1 MDFGEINI
9 KNSRYW
15 LILKLPCNN
24 LEDAWLPDVHF
35 LASASVLRCI
45 WLAPTYD
52 WLLGLLADDLPQQT
66 AVKSLFYFCPRALEH
81 SQKTQKT
88 VKNCSVAQ
96 KAVSNLWRFLRG
108 WGVFKGRKLIGCAT
122 WTEIQQFALVVE
134 PIMTNV
140 ERLLRNS
147 PIFTKFSTQK
157 LRIYWRK
164 NLIFCGEGI

>member
-66 AVKSLFYFCPRALEH
+66 AVKSLLYFGPRALEH
-81 SQKTQKT
+81 SQKNS
-88 VKNCSVAQ
+88 KN
-96 KAVSNLWRFLRG
+96 G
-108 WGVFKGRKLIGCAT
+108 EKL
-122 WTEIQQFALVVE
+122 
-134 PIMTNV
+134 
-140 ERLLRNS
+140 
-147 PIFTKFSTQK
+147 
-157 LRIYWRK
+157 
-164 NLIFCGEGI
+164 